1 MTDPAAAPPP
11 PRQASS
17 FRLLG
22 TTALL
27 ALRAIRRHLLRSVLT
42 VLGIVIGVFAVVT
55 MVTLG
60 KGATRSVHD
69 QVSNLGANVLTV
81 IPGTSQGRGGGGET
95 PPPFKPEDLD
105 AIRDQVAGV
114 TAVAPIAQTTAT
126 AISNASNWSTTVK
139 GTTDAYFDAQA
150 WKLANGRI
158 FTPQEEAAGKSV
170 CIVGKTVKDNLYPTS
185 SPVGSSLLVG
195 SVSCEVIGELAL
207 RGGGGFG
214 QDVDDTVVL
223 PLKTVQRRFTGN
235 RDISAVVVAADPA
248 YDSAD
253 VQQSIA
259 ALLRERRNIRSG
271 KLDDFTIFD
280 SRQIADTLSGITN
293 VLTAIVSA
301 VAAISLLV
309 GGIGIMNIMLVSVT
323 ERTREIGIRLA
334 IGAVARE
341 VMLQFLVE
349 AVVLSCLGGLIGLIL
364 ALFTSIGLAKVIKVP
379 FVFDPWT
386 NLLAFLFSGLIGVV
400 FGYFPARRAAS
411 LNPIDALRHE

>member
-1 MTDPAAAPPP
+1 
-11 PRQASS
+11 
-17 FRLLG
+17 
-22 TTALL
+22 
-27 ALRAIRRHLLRSVLT
+27 
-42 VLGIVIGVFAVVT
+42 
-55 MVTLG
+55 
-60 KGATRSVHD
+60 
-69 QVSNLGANVLTV
+69 
-81 IPGTSQGRGGGGET
+81 
-95 PPPFKPEDLD
+95 
-105 AIRDQVAGV
+105 
-114 TAVAPIAQTTAT
+114 
-126 AISNASNWSTTVK
+126 
-139 GTTDAYFDAQA
+139 
-150 WKLANGRI
+150 
-158 FTPQEEAAGKSV
+158 
-170 CIVGKTVKDNLYPTS
+170 
-185 SPVGSSLLVG
+185 
-195 SVSCEVIGELAL
+195 
-207 RGGGGFG
+207 
-214 QDVDDTVVL
+214 
-223 PLKTVQRRFTGN
+223 
-235 RDISAVVVAADPA
+235 VVAADPA

-349 AVVLSCLGGLIGLIL
+349 AVVLSCLGGLIGLVL

-386 NLLAFLFSGLIGVV
+386 NLIAFLFSGLIGIV